1 MRDFF
6 RIARIGGIAVF
17 VVAYALLVHHVNASG
32 QASTLGG
39 VLALVPLLLIGAAL
53 VIRSPSRIAGILFL
67 LTLTSLAWW
76 QWPALQK
83 HSSLVFLLQDLSL
96 MLALFA
102 TFARTLMPGCKP
114 LCVGFAEAIHGGD
127 LPPSHA
133 QYARQVT
140 IAWAMFFM
148 LMAITSTV
156 LFVFFPLAV
165 WSFFVNFL
173 TLPLVALMFIVEF
186 FVRRHVLPD
195 APRVNIL
202 AAVNAYKNLARVN
215 H

>member
-1 MRDFF
+1 VRDFF

-32 QASTLGG
+32 EASMLGA
-39 VLALVPLLLIGAAL
+39 VLALVPLLLIGAAF
-53 VIRSPSRIAGILFL
+53 IARPQSRIAGILFL
-67 LTLTSLAWW
+67 LTLTVLAWW
-76 QWPALQK
+76 QWPALQE

-102 TFARTLMPGCKP
+102 TFARTLIPGCKP
-114 LCVGFAEAIHGGD
+114 LCVGFAEAIHGGN
-127 LPPSHA
+127 LPPAHA
-133 QYARQVT
+133 EYARQVT
-140 IAWAMFFM
+140 IAWVMFFA
-148 LMAITSTV
+148 LMAIASIV
-156 LFVFFPLAV
+156 FFSFFPLAV

-195 APRVNIL
+195 APRVHIL
-202 AAVNAYKNLARVN
+202 AAVNAYKNMARVN